1 MRDGCGWLRLN
12 RKHPLVIFNYKR
24 YHVGSGN
31 ISIEKDIR
39 LAEMM
44 KKWWITLGVLIL
56 IVGGGL
62 IGAGSYFYHVAI
74 ARGDKSFVT
83 QSTTLSKRSPVYREK
98 YWYAHVKKQTWH
110 ITSKDQLKLV
120 AWYVPKSG
128 SKKTVV
134 LAHGFAGNK
143 SLMGAW
149 AGMYHE
155 LGYNVLV
162 PDARAA
168 GASQGQAVGYGWLE
182 RQDDLQW
189 AKTVVQRT
197 KTTQIVMSGISMGAA
212 GMTMASGDP
221 QLPQIKAYVV
231 DSPFTSAK
239 AIISY
244 QAGQLYHLP
253 AFPLVDVTSGITK
266 LRAGY
271 TFGEAD
277 AVAQIRKNHLPI
289 MIISGTKDTFVPT
302 KMGQTLYRNAH
313 QPKELWLV
321 KGAAHTTAITH
332 GYQTYKQ
339 HVRAFLDKYVN

>member
-1 MRDGCGWLRLN
+1 
-12 RKHPLVIFNYKR
+12 
-24 YHVGSGN
+24 
-31 ISIEKDIR
+31 
-39 LAEMM
+39 M
-44 KKWWITLGVLIL
+44 KKWWITLSVLVVI
-56 IVGGGL
+56 IIGGL
-62 IGAGSYFYHVAI
+62 LGAGGYFYHVAI
-74 ARGDKSFVT
+74 ARGDKAFVT
-83 QSTTLSKRSPVYREK
+83 QSTKLSKKSAVYREK
-98 YWYAHVKKQTWH
+98 YWYAHVKKQTWQLESRDH
-110 ITSKDQLKLV
+110 LKLV
-120 AWYVPKSG
+120 AWYIPSAG
-128 SKKTVV
+128 AKKTVV

-182 RQDDLQW
+182 RRDNLQW
-189 AKTVVQRT
+189 AKAVVKRT
-197 KTTQIVMSGISMGAA
+197 ATTQIVMSGISMGAA
-212 GMTMASGDP
+212 GMTMASGEH
-221 QLPQIKAYVV
+221 QIPQIKAYVV

-277 AVAQIRKNHLPI
+277 AVAQIRRNHLPI

-302 KMGQTLYRNAH
+302 KMGKTLYRNAH
-313 QPKELWLV
+313 QPKTLWLV
-321 KGAAHTTAITH
+321 KGAGHTTAITQ
-332 GYQTYKQ
+332 GYAAYKQ
-339 HVRAFLDKYVN
+339 HVKTFLDHYVK

>member
-1 MRDGCGWLRLN
+1 
-12 RKHPLVIFNYKR
+12 
-24 YHVGSGN
+24 
-31 ISIEKDIR
+31 
-39 LAEMM
+39 M
-44 KKWWITLGVLIL
+44 KKWLIAIGVVFVIL
-56 IVGGGL
+56 IGGL

-83 QSTTLSKRSPVYREK
+83 QSTTLSKKSQVYAEK
-98 YWYAHVKKQTWH
+98 YWYLHAKKQTWT
-110 ITSKDQLKLV
+110 IKSSDGLKLI
-120 AWYVPKSG
+120 AWYLPKTG

-162 PDARAA
+162 PDSRAS
-168 GASQGQAVGYGWLE
+168 GASQGTAIGYGWLE
-182 RQDDLQW
+182 RKDDLQW
-189 AKTVVQRT
+189 AKTVVKKT
-197 KTTQIVMSGISMGAA
+197 ATTQIVMSGISMGAA
-212 GMTMASGDP
+212 GMTMASGER
-221 QLPQIKAYVV
+221 QIPQIKAYVV

-253 AFPLVDVTSGITK
+253 AFPLVDVTSAITK

-277 AVAQIRKNHLPI
+277 AVKQVRKNKLPI
-289 MIISGTKDTFVPT
+289 MMIAGTKDDFVPT
-302 KMGQTLYRNAH
+302 RMSKDLFRQAH
-313 QPKELWLV
+313 EPKALWLV
-321 KGAAHTTAITH
+321 KGAGHTTAITQN
-332 GYQTYKQ
+332 YPAYKRS
-339 HVRAFLDKYVN
+339 VADFLAQYIK